1 MKSLFLFL
9 FLIPNLVMGDNLEP
23 LIDFIANNP
32 KWHMIDDPD
41 WIIDKSNI
49 IQIGLRCTAIHDVAF
64 LYIYKQNESE
74 SFEVKDALK
83 KVTKIFM
90 KSSLAIA
97 QDDDWDTDIFEEKYN
112 FWRGKYIS
120 KAKENDLKYNNFRRG
135 LIDTDIGV
143 CAKILPFFSN
153 ILKKKLNRSQND

>member
-1 MKSLFLFL
+1 
-9 FLIPNLVMGDNLEP
+9 MGDNLES
-23 LIDFIANNP
+23 LIDFIADNP

-83 KVTKIFM
+83 KVNKIFM
-90 KSSLAIA
+90 KS
-97 QDDDWDTDIFEEKYN
+97 
-112 FWRGKYIS
+112 
-120 KAKENDLKYNNFRRG
+120 
-135 LIDTDIGV
+135 
-143 CAKILPFFSN
+143 
-153 ILKKKLNRSQND
+153 

>member
-9 FLIPNLVMGDNLEP
+9 FLIPNLVMGDNLES

-64 LYIYKQNESE
+64 LYIYKKNE
-74 SFEVKDALK
+74 
-83 KVTKIFM
+83 
-90 KSSLAIA
+90 
-97 QDDDWDTDIFEEKYN
+97 
-112 FWRGKYIS
+112 
-120 KAKENDLKYNNFRRG
+120 
-135 LIDTDIGV
+135 
-143 CAKILPFFSN
+143 CA
-153 ILKKKLNRSQND
+153 